1 MISMF
6 SVKPVSANPRLA
18 ATTSTEDISF
28 FLISLKHQLREIR
41 TNPTILCPFQKKNLK
56 FVSYQAKPEDML
68 YPIGIQSFETI
79 RKNGY
84 VYIDKTDHIWR
95 LATTGQYYFLSR
107 PRRFGKSLLISTM
120 EAYFSGKKDLFE
132 GLKIADLEKE
142 WIKYPVLRLDLSG
155 ATYSSLQVL
164 SEKLSAFLAKYEQ
177 QFDIVAGGTVPSVR
191 FETLIE
197 AIYHKTGLP
206 IVLLIDEYDKPI
218 LDNLHSDDIAESL
231 RSTLQGFYG
240 VIKSKNDF
248 LKFAFLT
255 GVTKL
260 GKLSVFSA
268 LNNLTDISI
277 DQENGDIC
285 GITENELRAC
295 FSDSV
300 AEMAAARSLSVE
312 ACFTRLA
319 KMYDGYHFHPGAP
332 GVYNPFSLLVALRKK
347 EFGEYWFETG
357 TPTFLVRFIQQGDYL
372 LEDITSNGVP
382 ASKLTGSN
390 YEKPDV
396 ITLLYQSGYL
406 TIKDYD
412 ERYGL
417 YFLDYPN
424 NEVESGFLH
433 SLSQYY
439 LPIMEVRGEFS
450 VYRFIK
456 DIESGDVN
464 SLMNRLTAL
473 FASSDYQ
480 IKGNLEAAFQNT
492 FVTLFRLMGQQVGA
506 ELHTSNG
513 RIDVVLESAS
523 FVYIIELKRDKTP
536 EEALQQ
542 IEEMGYDK
550 PFLAKGKKI
559 FKIGANFTT
568 KNRRLDSWKL
578 AD

>member
-1 MISMF
+1 MAHSE
-6 SVKPVSANPRLA
+6 KNPNFVRY
-18 ATTSTEDISF
+18 
-28 FLISLKHQLREIR
+28 
-41 TNPTILCPFQKKNLK
+41 QKTK
-56 FVSYQAKPEDML
+56 EDML

-79 RKNGY
+79 RKQGY
-84 VYIDKTDHIWR
+84 VYVDKTDHIWR
-95 LATTGQYYFLSR
+95 LATTGQCYFLSR

-132 GLKIADLEKE
+132 GLKIARLEKD
-142 WIKYPVLRLDLSG
+142 WVQYPVLRLDLGG
-155 ATYSSLQVL
+155 ASYSSVQVL
-164 SEKLSAFLAKYEQ
+164 FEKLSAFLAKYEQ
-177 QFDIVAGGTVPSVR
+177 QFGITTSGTVPSVR
-191 FETLIE
+191 FESLVD
-197 AIYHKTGLP
+197 AIYLKTGLP

-218 LDNLHSDDIAESL
+218 LDNLHSDDISEAL

-240 VIKSKNDF
+240 VIKSKNDYI
-248 LKFAFLT
+248 KFAFLT

-277 DQENGDIC
+277 DMENGDIC
-285 GITENELRAC
+285 GITENELVEY
-295 FSDSV
+295 FSESV
-300 AEMAAARSLSVE
+300 AEMASIRSLSVE
-312 ACFTRLA
+312 ACFARLA
-319 KMYDGYHFHPGAP
+319 KMYDGYHFHPRAV

-347 EFGEYWFETG
+347 EFGDYWFETG
-357 TPTFLVRFIQQGDYL
+357 TPGFLVRFIQQGDYL

-417 YFLDYPN
+417 YFLGYPN
-424 NEVESGFLH
+424 REVESGFLH

-492 FVTLFRLMGQQVGA
+492 FVTLFRLMGQQVIT

-513 RIDVVLESAS
+513 RIDVVMESGS
-523 FVYIIELKRDKTP
+523 FVYILELKRDQSP
-536 EEALQQ
+536 DAALQQ
-542 IEEMGYDK
+542 IEDMGYDK

-568 KNRRLDSWKL
+568 KNRRLESWKIAL
-578 AD
+578 

>member
-1 MISMF
+1 MGHS
-6 SVKPVSANPRLA
+6 
-18 ATTSTEDISF
+18 E
-28 FLISLKHQLREIR
+28 
-41 TNPTILCPFQKKNLK
+41 KNSK
-56 FVSYQAKPEDML
+56 FVLCQIKEENML

-84 VYIDKTDHIWR
+84 VYVDKTDHIWR

-107 PRRFGKSLLISTM
+107 PRRFGKSLLVSTM
-120 EAYFSGKKDLFE
+120 EAYFSGKKELFD
-132 GLKIADLEKE
+132 GLKIASLEKE
-142 WIKYPVLRLDLSG
+142 WVKYPVLRFDLSG
-155 ATYSSLQVL
+155 KEYKCVADLA
-164 SEKLSAFLAKYEQ
+164 EKLLQHLENMENRYGITPR
-177 QFDIVAGGTVPSVR
+177 FDSPESR
-191 FETLIE
+191 FIDVID
-197 AIYHKTGLP
+197 AAYHKTGLP
-206 IVLLIDEYDKPI
+206 VVLLIDEYDKPI
-218 LDNLHSDDIAESL
+218 LDNLHNDDTAESL
-231 RSTLQGFYG
+231 RSLLQGFYG
-240 VIKSKNDF
+240 VIKSKNDYI
-248 LKFAFLT
+248 KFAFLT

-285 GITENELRAC
+285 GISEDELRAY
-295 FSDSV
+295 FSESV

-312 ACFTRLA
+312 ACFARLA
-319 KMYDGYHFHPGAP
+319 KMYDGYHFHPKAP

-357 TPTFLVRFIQQGDYL
+357 TPTFLVRFIQQGNYL
-372 LEDITSNGVP
+372 MEDITSNGVP
-382 ASKLTGSN
+382 AAKLSGSN

-417 YFLDYPN
+417 YFLNYPN
-424 NEVESGFLH
+424 QEVESGFLH

-492 FVTLFRLMGQQVGA
+492 FVTLFRLMGQQVTT

-513 RIDVVLESAS
+513 RIDVVMESGS

-559 FKIGANFTT
+559 FKIGANFST
-568 KNRRLDSWKL
+568 KNRRLESWKVVE
-578 AD
+578 